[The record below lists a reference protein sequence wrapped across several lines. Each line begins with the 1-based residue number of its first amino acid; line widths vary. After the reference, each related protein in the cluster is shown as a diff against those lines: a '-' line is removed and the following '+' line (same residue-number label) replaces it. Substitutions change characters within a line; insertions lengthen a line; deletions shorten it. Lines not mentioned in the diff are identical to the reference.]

1 MCRCPHAKVSLHRTW
16 ITRASLRQ
24 CVRNSSQTTLSLIR
38 IMIFTVTCT
47 IKIWDN
53 QVSVFYQ
60 VGLPWFPMSTVWV
73 FPSVVPSLGSD
84 FNPSD
89 IFSILI
95 DLLNCG
101 HCHRWGQHFG
111 TGAASYVLPF
121 TFHSYPICAA
131 EINDLWA
138 LARET
143 HKLSQLCFICSV
155 LPYLA
160 VLKVV
165 EVGCLLFCVLA
176 QKKLVSQILD
186 WLANYWG

>member
-1 MCRCPHAKVSLHRTW
+1 MAIVTDGVS
-16 ITRASLRQ
+16 
-24 CVRNSSQTTLSLIR
+24 TLELGLLPMFFLLLFTLIQ
-38 IMIFTVTCT
+38 F
-47 IKIWDN
+47 
-53 QVSVFYQ
+53 
-60 VGLPWFPMSTVWV
+60 
-73 FPSVVPSLGSD
+73 
-84 FNPSD
+84 
-89 IFSILI
+89 
-95 DLLNCG
+95 
-101 HCHRWGQHFG
+101 
-111 TGAASYVLPF
+111 
-121 TFHSYPICAA
+121 CAA

-186 WLANYWG
+186 